1 MLKDNFRIH
10 SLDTAWL
17 DAAYDLQPI
26 FNRQTDGQT
35 AKQRSLEYAMEYFD
49 ITKDLPAHDALNDAY
64 FTALVASHLDI
75 KEGIRTY
82 HDGEKQY
89 LEESVIGDA
98 DSGEDGYVTIS
109 EMLEDPLVKAPVC
122 PLCKKPLISE
132 DKMLHSRGQ
141 RYLMLF
147 SCKKDGQM
155 LLTLKLHRNFND
167 TWRAKR
173 TLNHATEEEIAD
185 YRRRLEEANIK
196 RKPRSRRPG
205 KKRPRRRQ
213 SESVQS

>member
-1 MLKDNFRIH
+1 
-10 SLDTAWL
+10 
-17 DAAYDLQPI
+17 
-26 FNRQTDGQT
+26 
-35 AKQRSLEYAMEYFD
+35 
-49 ITKDLPAHDALNDAY
+49 
-64 FTALVASHLDI
+64 
-75 KEGIRTY
+75 
-82 HDGEKQY
+82 
-89 LEESVIGDA
+89 
-98 DSGEDGYVTIS
+98 
-109 EMLEDPLVKAPVC
+109 
-122 PLCKKPLISE
+122 
-132 DKMLHSRGQ
+132 MLHSRGQ